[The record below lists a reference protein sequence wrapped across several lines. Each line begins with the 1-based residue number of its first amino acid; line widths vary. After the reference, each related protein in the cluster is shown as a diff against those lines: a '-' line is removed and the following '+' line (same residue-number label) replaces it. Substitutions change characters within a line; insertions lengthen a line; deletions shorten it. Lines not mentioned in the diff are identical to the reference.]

1 MEPNVASSAM
11 SLSLLA
17 RNVYCVCFA
26 DRDSLDI
33 LRGELALARERYF
46 TGGCKTLRVGKR
58 EVIRGFEGKLQ
69 GKLSRRGFFWRK
81 SAHNVT
87 GTGNL
92 LLEEAFDQKGGYLLV
107 NRDFRN
113 IIASRVFFN
122 KALAWLKSEYYE
134 PWDTHNARVIFK
146 PVDSDDLVERFDWDA
161 AKKRYRSTM
170 LYPVPYLEGDAGQSL
185 LNAQFGE
192 PKLLVST
199 GEGMFCYCPKEEA
212 QRRKEA
218 LADLRRGTLVILPA
232 WEVKEGSLAA
242 PGEPE
247 PEGPDITFSSLEEYA
262 HIQEPPVKELPAME
276 APEEETIVEV
286 PVPGEK
292 ATPAVPE
299 EPAPQEEVEVT
310 APEKAIAESSV
321 PGEEAGPAVS
331 EEPAPQ
337 EEVEAT
343 APEEAIVEAPVPG
356 EEATSAVSEEPAPQE
371 ELEAPASEATA
382 GERPLPEAEAPS
394 GEAPAAQEERAQEP
408 APQAESAGPAE
419 EPSPWEPQDT
429 EDREILQAAREVAG
443 VQAQGLSPAN
453 GPSYRGELREGL
465 PWGQGRTEQPNG
477 RTSYEGEF
485 RAGKR
490 EGFGAYYYK
499 NGSLCY
505 AGSWKEDKKDGLGVS
520 FRESDHI
527 LHIAKW
533 KEGAPGEFVS
543 LFDKEGNLRYGGRI
557 EDGKKQG
564 AGVSYNAADGTVFVG
579 KWQDGQPTGIGSA
592 FDREGNLAY
601 YGAWKDGKRHGH
613 GTEFDSAGAI
623 VFDGE
628 WRDGKYYNGI
638 LYQKKGPGDA
648 APSGEPSPA
657 GELPNWDL

>member
-262 HIQEPPVKELPAME
+262 HIQEPPVKELPAV
-276 APEEETIVEV
+276 AA
-286 PVPGEK
+286 PGEE
-292 ATPAVPE
+292 AIPE

-310 APEKAIAESSV
+310 APEK
-321 PGEEAGPAVS
+321 
-331 EEPAPQ
+331 
-337 EEVEAT
+337 
-343 APEEAIVEAPVPG
+343 AIVEAPVPG
-356 EEATSAVSEEPAPQE
+356 EEATSAVSEEPALQE
-371 ELEAPASEATA
+371 EVEATAPEEAA
-382 GERPLPEAEAPS
+382 GERPLPEEAAPS

-419 EPSPWEPQDT
+419 EPSPWEPQDA
-429 EDREILQAAREVAG
+429 EDREILQAAREAAG
-443 VQAQGLSPAN
+443 VQTQGLSPAN

-638 LYQKKGPGDA
+638 LYQKKGPEDA

>member
-218 LADLRRGTLVILPA
+218 LADLQRGTLVILPA

-262 HIQEPPVKELPAME
+262 HIQEPPVKDLPAV
-276 APEEETIVEV
+276 A
-286 PVPGEK
+286 
-292 ATPAVPE
+292 A
-299 EPAPQEEVEVT
+299 
-310 APEKAIAESSV
+310 
-321 PGEEAGPAVS
+321 PGEEAIP

-356 EEATSAVSEEPAPQE
+356 EEAAPAVSEEPALQE
-371 ELEAPASEATA
+371 EVEATVPEEAA
-382 GERPLPEAEAPS
+382 GERPLPEEAAPTE
-394 GEAPAAQEERAQEP
+394 EAPAAQEERAQEP

-419 EPSPWEPQDT
+419 EPSPWEPQDA
-429 EDREILQAAREVAG
+429 EDREILQAAREAAG
-443 VQAQGLSPAN
+443 VQTQGLSPAN

-613 GTEFDSAGAI
+613 GTEFDSGGAI

-638 LYQKKGPGDA
+638 LYQKKGPEDA

>member
-276 APEEETIVEV
+276 AP
-286 PVPGEK
+286 
-292 ATPAVPE
+292 
-299 EPAPQEEVEVT
+299 
-310 APEKAIAESSV
+310 
-321 PGEEAGPAVS
+321 GEEAVS

-337 EEVEAT
+337 EKMEAT
-343 APEEAIVEAPVPG
+343 AP
-356 EEATSAVSEEPAPQE
+356 
-371 ELEAPASEATA
+371 EATA
-382 GERPLPEAEAPS
+382 GERPLPEEAAHS

-408 APQAESAGPAE
+408 APQAEPAGPAE
-419 EPSPWEPQDT
+419 EPSPWEPQDA
-429 EDREILQAAREVAG
+429 EDREILQAAREAAG
-443 VQAQGLSPAN
+443 VQTQGLSPAN

-638 LYQKKGPGDA
+638 LYQKKGPEDA

>member
-92 LLEEAFDQKGGYLLV
+92 LLEEAFDQKGGYLQV

-262 HIQEPPVKELPAME
+262 HIQEPPVKELPAVAAPGEEAIVE
-276 APEEETIVEV
+276 APSPGEET
-286 PVPGEK
+286 
-292 ATPAVPE
+292 APAVPE
-299 EPAPQEEVEVT
+299 EPAPQQEAERP
-310 APEKAIAESSV
+310 APEETLMEAPV
-321 PGEEAGPAVS
+321 PGEETAPAVS

-337 EEVEAT
+337 EKMEAT
-343 APEEAIVEAPVPG
+343 APEEA
-356 EEATSAVSEEPAPQE
+356 
-371 ELEAPASEATA
+371 A
-382 GERPLPEAEAPS
+382 GERPLPEEAAPS
-394 GEAPAAQEERAQEP
+394 GEAPSAQEESAQEP

-419 EPSPWEPQDT
+419 EPSPWEPQDA
-429 EDREILQAAREVAG
+429 EDREILQAAREAAG
-443 VQAQGLSPAN
+443 VQTQGLSPTN

-505 AGSWKEDKKDGLGVS
+505 AGSWKEDKKDGLGAS

-638 LYQKKGPGDA
+638 LYQKKCPEDA

>member
-134 PWDTHNARVIFK
+134 PWDTQNARVIFK

-212 QRRKEA
+212 QRRKQA

-262 HIQEPPVKELPAME
+262 HIQEPPVKELPAV
-276 APEEETIVEV
+276 AT
-286 PVPGEK
+286 PGEE
-292 ATPAVPE
+292 AIPE

-310 APEKAIAESSV
+310 APEKAI
-321 PGEEAGPAVS
+321 
-331 EEPAPQ
+331 
-337 EEVEAT
+337 
-343 APEEAIVEAPVPG
+343 VEAPVPG
-356 EEATSAVSEEPAPQE
+356 EKATSAVSEEPAPQE
-371 ELEAPASEATA
+371 KMEATAPEEAA
-382 GERPLPEAEAPS
+382 GERPLPEEVAPTE
-394 GEAPAAQEERAQEP
+394 EAPAAQEERAQEP

-419 EPSPWEPQDT
+419 EPSPWEPQDA
-429 EDREILQAAREVAG
+429 EDREILQAAREAAG
-443 VQAQGLSPAN
+443 VQTQGLSPAN

-533 KEGAPGEFVS
+533 KEGTPGEFVS

-579 KWQDGQPTGIGSA
+579 KWQDGQLTGIGSA

-638 LYQKKGPGDA
+638 LYQKKGPEDA

>member
-262 HIQEPPVKELPAME
+262 HIQEPPVKDLPAVA
-276 APEEETIVEV
+276 APEEETIVEA
-286 PVPGEK
+286 PVPGEET
-292 ATPAVPE
+292 APAVPE

-310 APEKAIAESSV
+310 APE
-321 PGEEAGPAVS
+321 EAS
-331 EEPAPQ
+331 
-337 EEVEAT
+337 
-343 APEEAIVEAPVPG
+343 
-356 EEATSAVSEEPAPQE
+356 
-371 ELEAPASEATA
+371 

-394 GEAPAAQEERAQEP
+394 GEAPSAQEERVQEP
-408 APQAESAGPAE
+408 APQAGPAE
-419 EPSPWEPQDT
+419 EPSPWEPQDA
-429 EDREILQAAREVAG
+429 EDREILQAAREAAG
-443 VQAQGLSPAN
+443 VQTQGLSPAN

-477 RTSYEGEF
+477 RTSYEGEC
-485 RAGKR
+485 RAGMR

-638 LYQKKGPGDA
+638 LYQKKGPEDA

>member
-218 LADLRRGTLVILPA
+218 LADLRQGTLVILPA

-262 HIQEPPVKELPAME
+262 RIQEPPVKELPAM
-276 APEEETIVEV
+276 AA
-286 PVPGEK
+286 PGEE
-292 ATPAVPE
+292 AIPE
-299 EPAPQEEVEVT
+299 EPALQEEMEATV
-310 APEKAIAESSV
+310 PEEAIAESSV
-321 PGEEAGPAVS
+321 PGEEATPAVS

-337 EEVEAT
+337 EEMEAT
-343 APEEAIVEAPVPG
+343 APEEA
-356 EEATSAVSEEPAPQE
+356 
-371 ELEAPASEATA
+371 A
-382 GERPLPEAEAPS
+382 GERPLPEEAAPTE
-394 GEAPAAQEERAQEP
+394 EAPAAQEERAQEP
-408 APQAESAGPAE
+408 APQAGPAE
-419 EPSPWEPQDT
+419 EPSPWEPQDA
-429 EDREILQAAREVAG
+429 EDREILQAAREAAG
-443 VQAQGLSPAN
+443 VQTQGLSPAN

-638 LYQKKGPGDA
+638 LYQKKGPEDA

>member
-134 PWDTHNARVIFK
+134 PWDTQNARVIFK

-218 LADLRRGTLVILPA
+218 LADLRQGTLVILPA

-276 APEEETIVEV
+276 APGEETIVEA
-286 PVPGEK
+286 PVPGE
-292 ATPAVPE
+292 E
-299 EPAPQEEVEVT
+299 T
-310 APEKAIAESSV
+310 A
-321 PGEEAGPAVS
+321 PAVS

-337 EEVEAT
+337 EKMEAT
-343 APEEAIVEAPVPG
+343 APEEA
-356 EEATSAVSEEPAPQE
+356 
-371 ELEAPASEATA
+371 A

-394 GEAPAAQEERAQEP
+394 GEAPSAQEERVQEP
-408 APQAESAGPAE
+408 APQAEPAGSAE
-419 EPSPWEPQDT
+419 EPSPWEPQDA
-429 EDREILQAAREVAG
+429 EDREILQAAREAAG
-443 VQAQGLSPAN
+443 VQTQGLSPAN

-638 LYQKKGPGDA
+638 LYQKKGPEDA

>member
-26 DRDSLDI
+26 ERDSLDI

-134 PWDTHNARVIFK
+134 PWDTQNARVIFK

-262 HIQEPPVKELPAME
+262 HIQEPPVKELPA
-276 APEEETIVEV
+276 AAA
-286 PVPGEK
+286 PGEE
-292 ATPAVPE
+292 AVSE
-299 EPAPQEEVEVT
+299 EPAPQEEMEAP
-310 APEKAIAESSV
+310 APEEAVVEAPA
-321 PGEEAGPAVS
+321 PGEEATSAVS

-343 APEEAIVEAPVPG
+343 APEEA
-356 EEATSAVSEEPAPQE
+356 
-371 ELEAPASEATA
+371 A
-382 GERPLPEAEAPS
+382 GERPLPEEAAPS
-394 GEAPAAQEERAQEP
+394 GEAPAAQEERVQEP

-419 EPSPWEPQDT
+419 EPSPWEPQDA
-429 EDREILQAAREVAG
+429 EDREILQAAREAAG
-443 VQAQGLSPAN
+443 VQTQGLSPAN

-638 LYQKKGPGDA
+638 LYQKKCPEDA

>member
-199 GEGMFCYCPKEEA
+199 AEGMFCYCPKEEA
-212 QRRKEA
+212 QRRKQA

-262 HIQEPPVKELPAME
+262 HIQEPPVKDLPAME
-276 APEEETIVEV
+276 ALPEE
-286 PVPGEK
+286 
-292 ATPAVPE
+292 
-299 EPAPQEEVEVT
+299 
-310 APEKAIAESSV
+310 AIAESS
-321 PGEEAGPAVS
+321 
-331 EEPAPQ
+331 
-337 EEVEAT
+337 
-343 APEEAIVEAPVPG
+343 VPG

-371 ELEAPASEATA
+371 KMEATAPEEAA
-382 GERPLPEAEAPS
+382 GERPLPEEAAPS

-419 EPSPWEPQDT
+419 EPSPWEPQDA
-429 EDREILQAAREVAG
+429 EDREILQAAREAAG
-443 VQAQGLSPAN
+443 VQTQGLSPAN

-638 LYQKKGPGDA
+638 LYQKKGPEDA

>member
-134 PWDTHNARVIFK
+134 PWDTQNARVIFK

-247 PEGPDITFSSLEEYA
+247 GPDITFSSLEEYA
-262 HIQEPPVKELPAME
+262 HIQEPPVKELPAV
-276 APEEETIVEV
+276 AA
-286 PVPGEK
+286 PGEE
-292 ATPAVPE
+292 AIPE

-310 APEKAIAESSV
+310 APEK
-321 PGEEAGPAVS
+321 
-331 EEPAPQ
+331 
-337 EEVEAT
+337 
-343 APEEAIVEAPVPG
+343 AIVEAPVPG
-356 EEATSAVSEEPAPQE
+356 EEATSAVSEEPALQE
-371 ELEAPASEATA
+371 EVEATAPEEAA
-382 GERPLPEAEAPS
+382 GERPLPEEAAPS

-419 EPSPWEPQDT
+419 EPSPWEPQDA
-429 EDREILQAAREVAG
+429 EDREILQAAREAAG
-443 VQAQGLSPAN
+443 VQTQGLSPAN

-638 LYQKKGPGDA
+638 LYQKKGPEDA

>member
-212 QRRKEA
+212 QRRKQA

-262 HIQEPPVKELPAME
+262 HIQEPPVKELPAVAAPGEE
-276 APEEETIVEV
+276 AVPEEPAPQEEVEATV
-286 PVPGEK
+286 PEEAIAESSVPGEE

-299 EPAPQEEVEVT
+299 EPAPQEEVE
-310 APEKAIAESSV
+310 
-321 PGEEAGPAVS
+321 
-331 EEPAPQ
+331 
-337 EEVEAT
+337 AT
-343 APEEAIVEAPVPG
+343 VPEEA
-356 EEATSAVSEEPAPQE
+356 
-371 ELEAPASEATA
+371 A
-382 GERPLPEAEAPS
+382 GERPLPEEAAPS

-408 APQAESAGPAE
+408 APQAGPAE
-419 EPSPWEPQDT
+419 EPSPWEPQDA
-429 EDREILQAAREVAG
+429 EDREILQAAREAAG
-443 VQAQGLSPAN
+443 VQTQGLSPAN

-601 YGAWKDGKRHGH
+601 YGAWKGGKRHGH

-638 LYQKKGPGDA
+638 LYQKKGPEDA

>member
-146 PVDSDDLVERFDWDA
+146 PVDADDLVERFDWDA

-247 PEGPDITFSSLEEYA
+247 GPDITFSSLEEYA
-262 HIQEPPVKELPAME
+262 HIQEPPVKELPAVA
-276 APEEETIVEV
+276 APE
-286 PVPGEK
+286 
-292 ATPAVPE
+292 
-299 EPAPQEEVEVT
+299 
-310 APEKAIAESSV
+310 
-321 PGEEAGPAVS
+321 
-331 EEPAPQ
+331 
-337 EEVEAT
+337 
-343 APEEAIVEAPVPG
+343 EEAIVEAPVPG
-356 EEATSAVSEEPAPQE
+356 EETAPAVPEEPAPQQEAERPAPEETLMEAPVPGEETAPAVSEEPAPQE
-371 ELEAPASEATA
+371 KMEATAPEEAA
-382 GERPLPEAEAPS
+382 GERPLPEEAAPS
-394 GEAPAAQEERAQEP
+394 GEAPSAQEESAQEP

-419 EPSPWEPQDT
+419 EPSPWEPQDA

-443 VQAQGLSPAN
+443 VQTQGLSPAN

-638 LYQKKGPGDA
+638 LYQKKCPEDG

>member
-146 PVDSDDLVERFDWDA
+146 PVDADDLVERFDWDA

-262 HIQEPPVKELPAME
+262 HIQEPPVKDLPAVA
-276 APEEETIVEV
+276 APEEETIVEA
-286 PVPGEK
+286 PVPGEET
-292 ATPAVPE
+292 APAVPE

-310 APEKAIAESSV
+310 APE
-321 PGEEAGPAVS
+321 EA
-331 EEPAPQ
+331 
-337 EEVEAT
+337 
-343 APEEAIVEAPVPG
+343 
-356 EEATSAVSEEPAPQE
+356 
-371 ELEAPASEATA
+371 A

-394 GEAPAAQEERAQEP
+394 GEAPAAQEERVQEP

-419 EPSPWEPQDT
+419 EPSPWEPQDA
-429 EDREILQAAREVAG
+429 EDREILQAAREAAG
-443 VQAQGLSPAN
+443 VQTQGLSPAN

-638 LYQKKGPGDA
+638 LYQKKGPEDA

>member
-218 LADLRRGTLVILPA
+218 LADLRQGTLVILPA

-262 HIQEPPVKELPAME
+262 HIQEPPVKDLPAME
-276 APEEETIVEV
+276 APGEEAI
-286 PVPGEK
+286 
-292 ATPAVPE
+292 PE
-299 EPAPQEEVEVT
+299 EPALQEEMEAP
-310 APEKAIAESSV
+310 APEEAVVEAPV
-321 PGEEAGPAVS
+321 PGEEAAPAVS

-337 EEVEAT
+337 EKMEAT
-343 APEEAIVEAPVPG
+343 APEEA
-356 EEATSAVSEEPAPQE
+356 
-371 ELEAPASEATA
+371 A
-382 GERPLPEAEAPS
+382 GERPLPEEAAPS

-419 EPSPWEPQDT
+419 EPSPWEPQDA
-429 EDREILQAAREVAG
+429 EDREILQAAREAAG
-443 VQAQGLSPAN
+443 VQTQGLSPAN

-638 LYQKKGPGDA
+638 LYQKKGPEDA

>member
-212 QRRKEA
+212 QRRKQA
-218 LADLRRGTLVILPA
+218 LVDLRQGTLVILPA

-276 APEEETIVEV
+276 APGEEAIPEEPALQEKMEATAPEEAIVEA
-286 PVPGEK
+286 PVPGEET
-292 ATPAVPE
+292 APAVSE
-299 EPAPQEEVEVT
+299 EPAPQEKMEAI
-310 APEKAIAESSV
+310 APEEAIAESSV

-337 EEVEAT
+337 EEMEAT
-343 APEEAIVEAPVPG
+343 APEEA
-356 EEATSAVSEEPAPQE
+356 
-371 ELEAPASEATA
+371 A

-408 APQAESAGPAE
+408 APQAGPAE
-419 EPSPWEPQDT
+419 EPSPWEPQDA
-429 EDREILQAAREVAG
+429 EDREILQAAREAAG
-443 VQAQGLSPAN
+443 VQTQGLSPAN

-638 LYQKKGPGDA
+638 LYQKKGPEDA

>member
-276 APEEETIVEV
+276 AP
-286 PVPGEK
+286 
-292 ATPAVPE
+292 
-299 EPAPQEEVEVT
+299 
-310 APEKAIAESSV
+310 
-321 PGEEAGPAVS
+321 GEEAFS

-337 EEVEAT
+337 EEVETPAS
-343 APEEAIVEAPVPG
+343 EEAIVEAPFPG

-371 ELEAPASEATA
+371 EMEATAPEEAA

-394 GEAPAAQEERAQEP
+394 GEAPAAQEERVQEP

-419 EPSPWEPQDT
+419 EPSPWEPQDA
-429 EDREILQAAREVAG
+429 EDREILQAAREAAG
-443 VQAQGLSPAN
+443 VQTQGLSPAN

-638 LYQKKGPGDA
+638 LYQKKGPEDA

>member
-262 HIQEPPVKELPAME
+262 HIQEPPVKDLPAV
-276 APEEETIVEV
+276 AA
-286 PVPGEK
+286 PGEE
-292 ATPAVPE
+292 AIPE
-299 EPAPQEEVEVT
+299 EPAPQEEAEATV
-310 APEKAIAESSV
+310 PEEAIAESSV

-337 EEVEAT
+337 EKMEAT
-343 APEEAIVEAPVPG
+343 APEEA
-356 EEATSAVSEEPAPQE
+356 
-371 ELEAPASEATA
+371 A
-382 GERPLPEAEAPS
+382 GERPLPEEAAPS

-408 APQAESAGPAE
+408 APQAEPAGSAE
-419 EPSPWEPQDT
+419 EPSPWEPQDA
-429 EDREILQAAREVAG
+429 EDREILQAAREAAG
-443 VQAQGLSPAN
+443 VQTQGLSPAN

-638 LYQKKGPGDA
+638 LYQKKCPEDA

>member
-212 QRRKEA
+212 QRRKQA

-276 APEEETIVEV
+276 APEEEAVSEEPTLQE
-286 PVPGEK
+286 EME
-292 ATPAVPE
+292 ATVPE
-299 EPAPQEEVEVT
+299 E
-310 APEKAIAESSV
+310 AIAESSV
-321 PGEEAGPAVS
+321 PGEEATP
-331 EEPAPQ
+331 
-337 EEVEAT
+337 
-343 APEEAIVEAPVPG
+343 
-356 EEATSAVSEEPAPQE
+356 AVSEEPAPQE
-371 ELEAPASEATA
+371 ELETPASEAAA
-382 GERPLPEAEAPS
+382 GERPLPEEAAPS

-419 EPSPWEPQDT
+419 EPSPWEPQDA
-429 EDREILQAAREVAG
+429 EDREILQAAREAAG
-443 VQAQGLSPAN
+443 VQTQGLSPAN

-638 LYQKKGPGDA
+638 LYQKKGPEDA

>member
-134 PWDTHNARVIFK
+134 PWDTQNARVIFK

-212 QRRKEA
+212 QRRKQA
-218 LADLRRGTLVILPA
+218 LADLRQGTLVILPA

-276 APEEETIVEV
+276 APEEETIVEA
-286 PVPGEK
+286 PVPGEE
-292 ATPAVPE
+292 AAPAVPE
-299 EPAPQEEVEVT
+299 EPAPQEEVEATVPEET
-310 APEKAIAESSV
+310 IVKAPV
-321 PGEEAGPAVS
+321 PGEETAPAVS

-343 APEEAIVEAPVPG
+343 APEEA
-356 EEATSAVSEEPAPQE
+356 
-371 ELEAPASEATA
+371 A
-382 GERPLPEAEAPS
+382 GERPLPEEAAPS
-394 GEAPAAQEERAQEP
+394 GEAPAAQEESAQEP
-408 APQAESAGPAE
+408 APQAEPAGSAE
-419 EPSPWEPQDT
+419 EPSPWEPQDA
-429 EDREILQAAREVAG
+429 EDREILQAAREAAG
-443 VQAQGLSPAN
+443 VQTQGLSPAN

-638 LYQKKGPGDA
+638 LYQKKGPEDA

>member
-134 PWDTHNARVIFK
+134 PWDTQNARVIFK

-232 WEVKEGSLAA
+232 WEVKEGSLTT

-262 HIQEPPVKELPAME
+262 HIQEPPVKDLPAME
-276 APEEETIVEV
+276 APEEETIVEA
-286 PVPGEK
+286 PVPGEET
-292 ATPAVPE
+292 APAVPE
-299 EPAPQEEVEVT
+299 EPAPQE
-310 APEKAIAESSV
+310 KM
-321 PGEEAGPAVS
+321 
-331 EEPAPQ
+331 
-337 EEVEAT
+337 EAT
-343 APEEAIVEAPVPG
+343 APEEA
-356 EEATSAVSEEPAPQE
+356 
-371 ELEAPASEATA
+371 A

-394 GEAPAAQEERAQEP
+394 GEAPSAQEERVQEP
-408 APQAESAGPAE
+408 APQAGPAE
-419 EPSPWEPQDT
+419 EPSPWEPQDA
-429 EDREILQAAREVAG
+429 EDREILQAAREAAG
-443 VQAQGLSPAN
+443 VQTQGLSPAN

-638 LYQKKGPGDA
+638 LYQKKGPEDA

>member
-218 LADLRRGTLVILPA
+218 LADLRQGTLVILPA

-276 APEEETIVEV
+276 APGEEDIVEA
-286 PVPGEK
+286 PVPGEET
-292 ATPAVPE
+292 APAVPE
-299 EPAPQEEVEVT
+299 EPAPQE
-310 APEKAIAESSV
+310 KM
-321 PGEEAGPAVS
+321 
-331 EEPAPQ
+331 
-337 EEVEAT
+337 EAT
-343 APEEAIVEAPVPG
+343 APEEA
-356 EEATSAVSEEPAPQE
+356 
-371 ELEAPASEATA
+371 A
-382 GERPLPEAEAPS
+382 GERPLPEEAAPS

-419 EPSPWEPQDT
+419 APSPWEPQDA
-429 EDREILQAAREVAG
+429 EDREILQAAREAAG
-443 VQAQGLSPAN
+443 VQTQGLSPTN

-477 RTSYEGEF
+477 HTSYEGEF

-638 LYQKKGPGDA
+638 LYQKKGPEDA

>member
-1 MEPNVASSAM
+1 MEPNVESSAM

-134 PWDTHNARVIFK
+134 PWDTQNARVIFK

-262 HIQEPPVKELPAME
+262 HIQEPPVKDLPAME
-276 APEEETIVEV
+276 APEKETIVEA
-286 PVPGEK
+286 PVPGEET
-292 ATPAVPE
+292 APAVPE
-299 EPAPQEEVEVT
+299 EPASQ
-310 APEKAIAESSV
+310 A
-321 PGEEAGPAVS
+321 
-331 EEPAPQ
+331 
-337 EEVEAT
+337 EVEAT
-343 APEEAIVEAPVPG
+343 APEEA
-356 EEATSAVSEEPAPQE
+356 
-371 ELEAPASEATA
+371 A
-382 GERPLPEAEAPS
+382 GERPLPEEAAPS
-394 GEAPAAQEERAQEP
+394 GEAPSAQEERVQEP

-419 EPSPWEPQDT
+419 EPSPWEPQDA
-429 EDREILQAAREVAG
+429 EDREILQAAREAAG
-443 VQAQGLSPAN
+443 VQTQGLSPAN

-638 LYQKKGPGDA
+638 LYQKKSPEDA

>member
-232 WEVKEGSLAA
+232 WEVKECSLAA
-242 PGEPE
+242 PGE

-276 APEEETIVEV
+276 AP
-286 PVPGEK
+286 G
-292 ATPAVPE
+292 
-299 EPAPQEEVEVT
+299 
-310 APEKAIAESSV
+310 
-321 PGEEAGPAVS
+321 
-331 EEPAPQ
+331 
-337 EEVEAT
+337 
-343 APEEAIVEAPVPG
+343 EEAIVEAPVPG
-356 EEATSAVSEEPAPQE
+356 EETAPAVPEEPAPQQEAERPAPEETLMEAHVPGEETAPAVSEEPAPQE
-371 ELEAPASEATA
+371 KMEATAPEEAA
-382 GERPLPEAEAPS
+382 GERPLPEEAAPS
-394 GEAPAAQEERAQEP
+394 GEAPSAQEESAQEP

-419 EPSPWEPQDT
+419 EPSPWEPQDA
-429 EDREILQAAREVAG
+429 EDREILQAAREAAG
-443 VQAQGLSPAN
+443 VQTQGLSPAN

-638 LYQKKGPGDA
+638 LYQKKGPEDA
-648 APSGEPSPA
+648 SPSGEPSPA

>member
-134 PWDTHNARVIFK
+134 PWDTQNARVIFK

-218 LADLRRGTLVILPA
+218 LADLRQGTLVILPA

-262 HIQEPPVKELPAME
+262 HIQEPPVKDLPA
-276 APEEETIVEV
+276 V
-286 PVPGEK
+286 
-292 ATPAVPE
+292 AT
-299 EPAPQEEVEVT
+299 
-310 APEKAIAESSV
+310 
-321 PGEEAGPAVS
+321 PGEEAIP

-343 APEEAIVEAPVPG
+343 VPEEAIVEAPVPG
-356 EEATSAVSEEPAPQE
+356 EKAAPAVSEEPAPQE
-371 ELEAPASEATA
+371 KMEATAPEEAA
-382 GERPLPEAEAPS
+382 GERPLPEEAAPTE
-394 GEAPAAQEERAQEP
+394 EAPAAQEERAQEP
-408 APQAESAGPAE
+408 APCFL
-419 EPSPWEPQDT
+419 PSSMRPP
-429 EDREILQAAREVAG
+429 
-443 VQAQGLSPAN
+443 
-453 GPSYRGELREGL
+453 
-465 PWGQGRTEQPNG
+465 
-477 RTSYEGEF
+477 
-485 RAGKR
+485 
-490 EGFGAYYYK
+490 
-499 NGSLCY
+499 
-505 AGSWKEDKKDGLGVS
+505 
-520 FRESDHI
+520 
-527 LHIAKW
+527 
-533 KEGAPGEFVS
+533 
-543 LFDKEGNLRYGGRI
+543 
-557 EDGKKQG
+557 
-564 AGVSYNAADGTVFVG
+564 
-579 KWQDGQPTGIGSA
+579 
-592 FDREGNLAY
+592 
-601 YGAWKDGKRHGH
+601 
-613 GTEFDSAGAI
+613 
-623 VFDGE
+623 
-628 WRDGKYYNGI
+628 
-638 LYQKKGPGDA
+638 
-648 APSGEPSPA
+648 
-657 GELPNWDL
+657 

>member
-212 QRRKEA
+212 QRRKQA

-262 HIQEPPVKELPAME
+262 HIQEPPVKDLPAV
-276 APEEETIVEV
+276 A
-286 PVPGEK
+286 
-292 ATPAVPE
+292 A
-299 EPAPQEEVEVT
+299 
-310 APEKAIAESSV
+310 
-321 PGEEAGPAVS
+321 PGEEAIP

-343 APEEAIVEAPVPG
+343 APEKAIVEAPVPG
-356 EEATSAVSEEPAPQE
+356 EEAAPAVSEEPAPQE
-371 ELEAPASEATA
+371 KMEATAPEEAA

-419 EPSPWEPQDT
+419 EPSPWEPQDA
-429 EDREILQAAREVAG
+429 EDREILQAAREAAG
-443 VQAQGLSPAN
+443 VQTQGLSPAN

-477 RTSYEGEF
+477 HTSYEGEF

-564 AGVSYNAADGTVFVG
+564 AGVSYNAADGMVFVG
-579 KWQDGQPTGIGSA
+579 KWQDGKPTGIGSA

-638 LYQKKGPGDA
+638 LYQKKGPEDA

>member
-134 PWDTHNARVIFK
+134 PWDTQNARVIFK

-262 HIQEPPVKELPAME
+262 HIQEPPVKDLPAVA
-276 APEEETIVEV
+276 APEEETIVEA
-286 PVPGEK
+286 PVPGEET
-292 ATPAVPE
+292 APAVPE

-310 APEKAIAESSV
+310 APE
-321 PGEEAGPAVS
+321 EA
-331 EEPAPQ
+331 
-337 EEVEAT
+337 
-343 APEEAIVEAPVPG
+343 
-356 EEATSAVSEEPAPQE
+356 
-371 ELEAPASEATA
+371 A
-382 GERPLPEAEAPS
+382 GERPLPEEAAPS

-419 EPSPWEPQDT
+419 EPSPWEPQDA
-429 EDREILQAAREVAG
+429 EDREILQAAREAAG
-443 VQAQGLSPAN
+443 VQTQGLSPAN

-638 LYQKKGPGDA
+638 LYQKKGPEDA

>member
-232 WEVKEGSLAA
+232 WEVKEGSLTT

-262 HIQEPPVKELPAME
+262 HIQEPPVKELPA
-276 APEEETIVEV
+276 A
-286 PVPGEK
+286 
-292 ATPAVPE
+292 AA
-299 EPAPQEEVEVT
+299 
-310 APEKAIAESSV
+310 
-321 PGEEAGPAVS
+321 PGEEAVS

-343 APEEAIVEAPVPG
+343 APEEAVVEAPVPG

-371 ELEAPASEATA
+371 ELETPASEAAA
-382 GERPLPEAEAPS
+382 GERPLPEEAAPS
-394 GEAPAAQEERAQEP
+394 GEAPSAQEERVQEP

-419 EPSPWEPQDT
+419 EPSPWEPQDA
-429 EDREILQAAREVAG
+429 EDREILQAAREAAG
-443 VQAQGLSPAN
+443 VQTQGLSPAN

-477 RTSYEGEF
+477 HTSYEGEF
-485 RAGKR
+485 RAGMR

-638 LYQKKGPGDA
+638 LYQKKGPEDA

>member
-218 LADLRRGTLVILPA
+218 LADLRQGTLVILPA

-276 APEEETIVEV
+276 APEEETIVEA
-286 PVPGEK
+286 PVPGEET
-292 ATPAVPE
+292 APAVPE
-299 EPAPQEEVEVT
+299 EPAPQEEM
-310 APEKAIAESSV
+310 
-321 PGEEAGPAVS
+321 
-331 EEPAPQ
+331 
-337 EEVEAT
+337 EAT
-343 APEEAIVEAPVPG
+343 APEEA
-356 EEATSAVSEEPAPQE
+356 
-371 ELEAPASEATA
+371 A
-382 GERPLPEAEAPS
+382 GERPLPEEAAPTE
-394 GEAPAAQEERAQEP
+394 EAPAAQEERAQEP
-408 APQAESAGPAE
+408 APQAGPAE
-419 EPSPWEPQDT
+419 EPSPWEPQDA
-429 EDREILQAAREVAG
+429 EDREILQAAREAAG
-443 VQAQGLSPAN
+443 VQTQGLSPAN

-638 LYQKKGPGDA
+638 LYQKKGPEDA

>member
-134 PWDTHNARVIFK
+134 PWDTQNARVIFK

-199 GEGMFCYCPKEEA
+199 AEGMFCYCPKEEA
-212 QRRKEA
+212 QRRKQA

-262 HIQEPPVKELPAME
+262 HIQEPPVKELPAV
-276 APEEETIVEV
+276 A
-286 PVPGEK
+286 
-292 ATPAVPE
+292 A
-299 EPAPQEEVEVT
+299 
-310 APEKAIAESSV
+310 
-321 PGEEAGPAVS
+321 PGEEAIP

-343 APEEAIVEAPVPG
+343 APEEAVVEAPVPG
-356 EEATSAVSEEPAPQE
+356 EEAAPAVSEEPAPQE
-371 ELEAPASEATA
+371 KMEATAPEEAA

-419 EPSPWEPQDT
+419 EPSPWEPQDA
-429 EDREILQAAREVAG
+429 EDREILQAARESAG
-443 VQAQGLSPAN
+443 VQTQGLSPAN

-638 LYQKKGPGDA
+638 LYQKKCPEDA

>member
-212 QRRKEA
+212 QRRKQA

-262 HIQEPPVKELPAME
+262 HIQEPPVKDLPAV
-276 APEEETIVEV
+276 A
-286 PVPGEK
+286 
-292 ATPAVPE
+292 A
-299 EPAPQEEVEVT
+299 
-310 APEKAIAESSV
+310 
-321 PGEEAGPAVS
+321 PGEEAIP

-343 APEEAIVEAPVPG
+343 APEETLMEAPVPGEEAAPAVSEEPAPQEKMEATAPEEAIAESSVPG

-371 ELEAPASEATA
+371 KMEATAPEEAA

-394 GEAPAAQEERAQEP
+394 GEAPSAQEERVQEP
-408 APQAESAGPAE
+408 APQAEPAGSAE
-419 EPSPWEPQDT
+419 EPSPWEPQDA
-429 EDREILQAAREVAG
+429 EDREILQAAREAAG
-443 VQAQGLSPAN
+443 VQTQGLSPAN

-638 LYQKKGPGDA
+638 LYQKKGPEDA

>member
-134 PWDTHNARVIFK
+134 PWDTQNARVIFK

-262 HIQEPPVKELPAME
+262 HIQEPPVKELPAV
-276 APEEETIVEV
+276 AA
-286 PVPGEK
+286 PGEE
-292 ATPAVPE
+292 AIPE
-299 EPAPQEEVEVT
+299 EPAPQEEM
-310 APEKAIAESSV
+310 
-321 PGEEAGPAVS
+321 
-331 EEPAPQ
+331 
-337 EEVEAT
+337 EAT
-343 APEEAIVEAPVPG
+343 VPEEAIVEAPVPG

-371 ELEAPASEATA
+371 ELETPASEAAA
-382 GERPLPEAEAPS
+382 GERPLPEEAAPS

-419 EPSPWEPQDT
+419 EPSPWEPQDA
-429 EDREILQAAREVAG
+429 EDREILQAAREAAG
-443 VQAQGLSPAN
+443 VQTQGLSPAN

-638 LYQKKGPGDA
+638 LYQKKGPEDA

>member
-134 PWDTHNARVIFK
+134 PWDTQNARVIFK

-218 LADLRRGTLVILPA
+218 LADLRQGTLVILPA

-262 HIQEPPVKELPAME
+262 HIQEPPVKDLPAVATPGEE
-276 APEEETIVEV
+276 AIPEEPAPQEEVEATVPEETIVKA
-286 PVPGEK
+286 PVPGEET
-292 ATPAVPE
+292 APAVPE
-299 EPAPQEEVEVT
+299 EPAPQEEMEVT
-310 APEKAIAESSV
+310 APEK
-321 PGEEAGPAVS
+321 
-331 EEPAPQ
+331 
-337 EEVEAT
+337 
-343 APEEAIVEAPVPG
+343 AIVEAPVPG
-356 EEATSAVSEEPAPQE
+356 EEATSAVSEEPALQE
-371 ELEAPASEATA
+371 ELETPASEATA
-382 GERPLPEAEAPS
+382 GERPLPEEAAPTE
-394 GEAPAAQEERAQEP
+394 EAPAAQEERAQEP

-419 EPSPWEPQDT
+419 EPSPWEPQDA

-443 VQAQGLSPAN
+443 VQTQGLSPAN

-638 LYQKKGPGDA
+638 LYQKKGPEDT

>member
-262 HIQEPPVKELPAME
+262 HIQEPPVKDLPAVA
-276 APEEETIVEV
+276 APEEETIVEA
-286 PVPGEK
+286 PVPGEET
-292 ATPAVPE
+292 APAVPE
-299 EPAPQEEVEVT
+299 EPAPQE
-310 APEKAIAESSV
+310 KM
-321 PGEEAGPAVS
+321 
-331 EEPAPQ
+331 
-337 EEVEAT
+337 EAT
-343 APEEAIVEAPVPG
+343 APEEA
-356 EEATSAVSEEPAPQE
+356 
-371 ELEAPASEATA
+371 A

-394 GEAPAAQEERAQEP
+394 GEAPSAQEERVQEP
-408 APQAESAGPAE
+408 APQAGPEE
-419 EPSPWEPQDT
+419 EPSPWEPKDA
-429 EDREILQAAREVAG
+429 EDREILQAARESAG
-443 VQAQGLSPAN
+443 VQTQGLSPAN

-638 LYQKKGPGDA
+638 LYQKKGPEDA

>member
-134 PWDTHNARVIFK
+134 PWDTQNARVIFK

-218 LADLRRGTLVILPA
+218 LADLRQGTLVILPA

-262 HIQEPPVKELPAME
+262 RIQEPPVKELPAM
-276 APEEETIVEV
+276 AA
-286 PVPGEK
+286 PGEE
-292 ATPAVPE
+292 AIPE
-299 EPAPQEEVEVT
+299 EPALQEEM
-310 APEKAIAESSV
+310 
-321 PGEEAGPAVS
+321 
-331 EEPAPQ
+331 
-337 EEVEAT
+337 EAT
-343 APEEAIVEAPVPG
+343 VPEEAIVEAPVPG
-356 EEATSAVSEEPAPQE
+356 EEAAPAVSEEPALQE
-371 ELEAPASEATA
+371 EVEATVPEEAA
-382 GERPLPEAEAPS
+382 GERPLPEEAAPTE
-394 GEAPAAQEERAQEP
+394 EAPAAQEERAQEP
-408 APQAESAGPAE
+408 TPQAEPAGSAE
-419 EPSPWEPQDT
+419 EPSPWEPQDA
-429 EDREILQAAREVAG
+429 EDREILQAAREAAG
-443 VQAQGLSPAN
+443 VRTQGLSPAN

-499 NGSLCY
+499 NGNLCY

-638 LYQKKGPGDA
+638 LYQKKGPEDA

>member
-134 PWDTHNARVIFK
+134 PWDTQNARVIFK
-146 PVDSDDLVERFDWDA
+146 PVDADDLVERFDWDA

-247 PEGPDITFSSLEEYA
+247 GPDITFSSLEEYA
-262 HIQEPPVKELPAME
+262 HIQEPPVKDLPAME
-276 APEEETIVEV
+276 APEEETIVKA
-286 PVPGEK
+286 PVPGEE
-292 ATPAVPE
+292 AAPAVPE
-299 EPAPQEEVEVT
+299 EPAPQEEVEATV
-310 APEKAIAESSV
+310 PEEAIAESSV
-321 PGEEAGPAVS
+321 PGEETAPAVP

-337 EEVEAT
+337 EKMEAT
-343 APEEAIVEAPVPG
+343 APEEA
-356 EEATSAVSEEPAPQE
+356 
-371 ELEAPASEATA
+371 A

-394 GEAPAAQEERAQEP
+394 GEAPSAQEERVQEP
-408 APQAESAGPAE
+408 APQAGPEE
-419 EPSPWEPQDT
+419 EPSPWEPKDA
-429 EDREILQAAREVAG
+429 EDREILQAARESAG
-443 VQAQGLSPAN
+443 VQTQGLSPAN

-638 LYQKKGPGDA
+638 LYQKKGPEDA

>member
-134 PWDTHNARVIFK
+134 PWDTQNARVIFK

-212 QRRKEA
+212 QRRKQA
-218 LADLRRGTLVILPA
+218 LADLRQGTLVILPA

-262 HIQEPPVKELPAME
+262 HIQEPPVKELPAVE
-276 APEEETIVEV
+276 APGEEAI
-286 PVPGEK
+286 
-292 ATPAVPE
+292 PE

-310 APEKAIAESSV
+310 APEEAIAESSV

-337 EEVEAT
+337 EKMEAT
-343 APEEAIVEAPVPG
+343 APEEA
-356 EEATSAVSEEPAPQE
+356 
-371 ELEAPASEATA
+371 A

-394 GEAPAAQEERAQEP
+394 GEAPSAQEERVQEP

-419 EPSPWEPQDT
+419 EPSPWEPQDA
-429 EDREILQAAREVAG
+429 EDREILQAAREAAG
-443 VQAQGLSPAN
+443 VQTQGLSPAN

-564 AGVSYNAADGTVFVG
+564 AGVSYNATDGTVFVG

-638 LYQKKGPGDA
+638 LYQKKCPEDA

>member
-134 PWDTHNARVIFK
+134 PWDTQNARVIFK

-262 HIQEPPVKELPAME
+262 HIQEPPVKDLPAVA
-276 APEEETIVEV
+276 APEEETIVEA
-286 PVPGEK
+286 PVPGEET
-292 ATPAVPE
+292 APAVPE

-310 APEKAIAESSV
+310 APE
-321 PGEEAGPAVS
+321 EA
-331 EEPAPQ
+331 
-337 EEVEAT
+337 
-343 APEEAIVEAPVPG
+343 
-356 EEATSAVSEEPAPQE
+356 
-371 ELEAPASEATA
+371 A
-382 GERPLPEAEAPS
+382 GERPLPEEAAPS

-419 EPSPWEPQDT
+419 EPSPWEPQDA
-429 EDREILQAAREVAG
+429 EDREILQAAREAAG
-443 VQAQGLSPAN
+443 VQTQGLSPAN

-505 AGSWKEDKKDGLGVS
+505 AGSWKEDKKDGLGAS

-638 LYQKKGPGDA
+638 LYQKKGPEDA

>member
-262 HIQEPPVKELPAME
+262 HIQEPPVKELPAVE
-276 APEEETIVEV
+276 APGEE
-286 PVPGEK
+286 
-292 ATPAVPE
+292 AVPE
-299 EPAPQEEVEVT
+299 EPAPQEEVEATV
-310 APEKAIAESSV
+310 PEEAIVEVPV
-321 PGEEAGPAVS
+321 PGEEAAPAVS

-337 EEVEAT
+337 EKMEAT
-343 APEEAIVEAPVPG
+343 APEEA
-356 EEATSAVSEEPAPQE
+356 
-371 ELEAPASEATA
+371 A

-394 GEAPAAQEERAQEP
+394 GEAPSAQEERVQEP

-419 EPSPWEPQDT
+419 EPSPWEPQDA
-429 EDREILQAAREVAG
+429 EDREILQAAREAAG
-443 VQAQGLSPAN
+443 VQTQGLSPAN

-638 LYQKKGPGDA
+638 LYQKKGPEDA